1 MIFAREKLAYI
12 NQKKNDWSR
21 EYHVGKWASYYLAL
35 LSKSD
40 DQESQQELA
49 RIYRTYWSNTDV
61 RKFAINQCIEEKDY
75 QRALEILDESMQVD
89 QEKRN
94 TLAEYSRQK
103 KAIYQLQ
110 GNRPAYLD
118 QLWELL
124 LKYTPGDLDGYH
136 ELKEQYSTAEWAT
149 ERERVF
155 QQLSASAQVAKMYQ
169 EEGLKDRLLAY
180 VIKYPG
186 LDAVSC
192 YEDELKV
199 EYSSQLLAKYRKEL
213 EQAAVYTSNRKQYA
227 MYVTILRRMKK
238 LAGGSK
244 VVDSIIETW
253 RKDYKN
259 RRAMMD
265 ELRKI

>member
-1 MIFAREKLAYI
+1 
-12 NQKKNDWSR
+12 
-21 EYHVGKWASYYLAL
+21 
-35 LSKSD
+35 
-40 DQESQQELA
+40 
-49 RIYRTYWSNTDV
+49 
-61 RKFAINQCIEEKDY
+61 
-75 QRALEILDESMQVD
+75 
-89 QEKRN
+89 
-94 TLAEYSRQK
+94 
-103 KAIYQLQ
+103 
-110 GNRPAYLD
+110 
-118 QLWELL
+118 
-124 LKYTPGDLDGYH
+124 
-136 ELKEQYSTAEWAT
+136 
-149 ERERVF
+149 
-155 QQLSASAQVAKMYQ
+155 MYQ

-192 YEDELKV
+192 YEDELKA

-227 MYVTILRRMKK
+227 EYVAILRRMKK
-238 LAGGSK
+238 LAGGSI